1 MLGVGIKV
9 TSMKTRHRCSRAW
22 PSLLS
27 SIISIYISASVNGAS
42 PDQKEHQ
49 FIENPRQLILAGKRS
64 GEGYF
69 SKDGTKL
76 VFQAEREASN
86 PFFQIYSLDLTNG
99 DMARVS
105 PGTGKTTCS
114 FYHPDG
120 NKILFASTH
129 HDPQAL
135 EKQKAE
141 LEMRATGKERRYSW
155 DYDETMDIFSV
166 LSEGSNPVQLTKS
179 EGYDAEGSYS
189 PDGQWIAFCS
199 VRHAFPIDQLSPE
212 HQKRY
217 EIDPSYFGE
226 IYLMRS
232 DGSQVRR
239 LTNHE
244 GYDGGPFFS
253 PDGKRIVWR
262 RFDQEGVNADI
273 MTMNLDGRDTRQITK
288 DFGMAWAPYYHPSNE
303 YIIFTSNREGFSN
316 FELYIVDR
324 LGYREPVQVSF
335 TDGFDGLPVFSPDG
349 TKIVWTSNRYAAEPG
364 SKDKGH
370 LFIAG
375 WNHEE
380 ARLALR
386 KSPIRQKTKPKSV
399 KQIAGGRFPSTPPIE
414 VEAVPG
420 IAAERSTNQKIKEP
434 ELSPLITEKD
444 LKKHVHYLASDALEG
459 RMTGEKGSRLA
470 AEYIAKSLKQMGIQS
485 MTSLNGYYQPFDFT
499 SGVEVNTAATSLSWG
514 HESEIEGEK
523 NNEDLELE
531 IDFRP
536 LAFSSNGDLSGEL
549 VFAGYGLKVPGE
561 GADGYNS
568 YAGLNVSNKVALV
581 LRYVP
586 EGVSSERRAVL
597 NRYAALRYKAMI
609 ARELG
614 AKGILIVSGPNSPN
628 TGKLIPMR
636 SDQSLGNSGILAAS
650 ITADIADRW
659 LDSTG
664 QTLKKLQTGLD
675 QENPHALG
683 SLEIPKTKVQ
693 LSIQLNR
700 LRKRDHNVIG
710 ILHPPHPD
718 TSEPPYIMVGAHYDH
733 LGFGETGGFNVKGEE
748 KMIHNGADD
757 NASGVATVLE
767 IAGAIRQQMVRS
779 PDSIKKGVIFSF
791 WSGEELGLIGSTH
804 FANQAPLALER
815 IHAYLNFDMVGRLRE
830 NRLTLQGIGSS
841 NDWKPLIEKGNIVS
855 GFQLILQEDPY
866 LPTDTTA
873 FYPQGIPV
881 LSFFTGSHEEYHRP
895 GDDPNTL
902 NWNGLLRITQFA
914 SSAVKNL
921 IKNEPSN
928 LSYAKVD
935 PTQNGGQRDTLRVYL
950 GTIPDY
956 TSEIEGVKLTG
967 VRAGGPADKAGL
979 KAGDII
985 TSLAKQPIK
994 NIYDYT
1000 YALDAAKIGDPTEI
1014 TILRDNV
1021 SIKKLIIPTARP

>member
-1 MLGVGIKV
+1 
-9 TSMKTRHRCSRAW
+9 MKTRQGNYCVW
-22 PSLLS
+22 PTFLS
-27 SIISIYISASVNGAS
+27 VIISVYLPLSISGAS
-42 PDQKEHQ
+42 PDARETQ

-76 VFQAEREASN
+76 VFQAERDASN

-99 DMARVS
+99 DMSRVS
-105 PGTGKTTCS
+105 PGIGKTTCS
-114 FYHPDG
+114 FFHPDG
-120 NKILFASTH
+120 TKILFASTH
-129 HDPQAL
+129 HDPQAI
-135 EKQKAE
+135 EKQKTE
-141 LEMRATGKERRYSW
+141 LEMRASGKERRYSW

-166 LSEGSNPVQLTKS
+166 PVSGSTATQLTNSK
-179 EGYDAEGSYS
+179 GYDAEGSYS

-199 VRHAFPIDQLSPE
+199 VRHAFPKDQLSPE
-212 HQKRY
+212 LQKRY
-217 EIDPSYFGE
+217 EIDPSYFGD

-239 LTNHE
+239 LTRHE

-262 RFDQEGVNADI
+262 RFDEEGVNADI
-273 MTMNLDGRDTRQITK
+273 MTMNLQGRDVRQITQ

-349 TKIVWTSNRYAAEPG
+349 TTLVWTSNRYAAQPG

-370 LFIAG
+370 LFISN
-375 WNHEE
+375 WNHEA

-386 KSPIRQKTKPKSV
+386 KSPIRQKTKPKSA
-399 KQIAGGRFPSTPPIE
+399 KQITGGRFPSKPPIE
-414 VEAVPG
+414 VEAAPG
-420 IAAERSTNQKIKEP
+420 IAAERTIQKEIKEP

-470 AEYIAKSLKQMGIQS
+470 AEYIAKSLKQIGIQP

-499 SGVEVNTAATSLSWG
+499 AGVEVNNSATSLSWSRETDTG
-514 HESEIEGEK
+514 AQKSLTH
-523 NNEDLELE
+523 LELE
-531 IDFRP
+531 SGFRP
-536 LAFSSNGDLSGEL
+536 LAFSSNGDFSGEL

-561 GADGYNS
+561 GIDSYNS
-568 YAGLNVSNKVALV
+568 YAGLNISNKVALI

-628 TGKLIPMR
+628 TGKLIPMK

-650 ITADIADRW
+650 ITADIADSW
-659 LDSTG
+659 LSSTG

-683 SLEIPKTKVQ
+683 SLEMPDTKVQ

-700 LRKRDHNVIG
+700 LRKSDNNVIG

-718 TSEPPYIMVGAHYDH
+718 SRKPDYIMLGAHYDH
-733 LGFGETGGFNVKGEE
+733 LGLGEVGGFNAKGEE

-757 NASGVATVLE
+757 NASGVASVLE
-767 IAGAIRQQMVRS
+767 MAGAIRQQMMHS
-779 PDSIKKGVIFSF
+779 PTSIKQGVIFGF

-804 FANQAPLALER
+804 FANQPPIALER

-841 NDWKPLIEKGNIVS
+841 DGWKPLIERGNVVS

-873 FYPQGIPV
+873 FYPKGIPV

-895 GDDPNTL
+895 GDDTHTL
-902 NWNGLLRITQFA
+902 NWKGLLRITQFA
-914 SSAVKNL
+914 SNTVKNL
-921 IKNEPSN
+921 IKNASPG
-928 LSYAKVD
+928 LSYAKVA
-935 PTQNGGQRDTLRVYL
+935 PSQNGGQRDTLRVYL

-956 TSEIEGVKLTG
+956 TSETEGVKLTG
-967 VRAGGPADKAGL
+967 VRAEGPADKAGL

-1000 YALDAAKIGDPTEI
+1000 YALDAATIGKPTEI
-1014 TILRDNV
+1014 TILRNNV
-1021 SIKKLIIPTARP
+1021 SIKKQITPAARP